1 MKDKKTIKKDILDQF
16 RAMGEEATQPLSHLW
31 LEEYAT
37 EILSK
42 DEKKLFDQAIKELL
56 GKGLMEFAG
65 SQHKDL
71 KLTEKGANL
80 IF

>member
-1 MKDKKTIKKDILDQF
+1 MKEKKAIKKDILDQF
-16 RAMGEEATQPLSHLW
+16 KAMGEESTQALSHLW
-31 LEEYAT
+31 LEEYAM

-42 DEKKLFDQAIKELL
+42 DEKKLFDQAIKELV
-56 GKGLMEFAG
+56 GKGLVEFTG
-65 SQHKDL
+65 SQRNDL